1 MAGDGDDG
9 AAASFSRAAMARDA
23 LKVGLLGLG
32 DTPDRLRRSAAS
44 TFLSSTSFLK
54 PALESVFNR
63 LDPKDPDP
71 FDALP
76 GLAVNDKLRALGF
89 PVVRDRVKPL
99 FEGELV
105 VDV

>member
-1 MAGDGDDG
+1 MAGDGVDG
-9 AAASFSRAAMARDA
+9 DAASFSRAAMARDA

-32 DTPDRLRRSAAS
+32 DTPDLLRRSAAS

-54 PALESVFNR
+54 PVLESVFNR

-76 GLAVNDKLRALGF
+76 LALNDKLSALGF
-89 PVVRDRVKPL
+89 PVVKDRVKPL
-99 FEGELV
+99 LEGELV
-105 VDV
+105 VVEV